1 MEDLEFNEASVPEE
15 FGSSMSSTRC
25 SGGDLQML
33 TDVFWDLSLHAFFN
47 DSLQRVLFLQWKSKC
62 HTGIN
67 KTVILRAVASV
78 NCLE

>member
-15 FGSSMSSTRC
+15 FGSSMSSTR

-47 DSLQRVLFLQWKSKC
+47 DSLQSVLFLQ
-62 HTGIN
+62 
-67 KTVILRAVASV
+67 
-78 NCLE
+78 